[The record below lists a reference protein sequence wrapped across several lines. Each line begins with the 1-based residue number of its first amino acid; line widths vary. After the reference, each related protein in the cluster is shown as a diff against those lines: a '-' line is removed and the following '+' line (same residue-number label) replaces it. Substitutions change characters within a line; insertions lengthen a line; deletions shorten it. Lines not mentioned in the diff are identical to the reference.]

1 MANVG
6 QTEEKLGK
14 IGKKFREN
22 GKIRPE
28 RIHSISAEL
37 EDVRELRYNLLDFS
51 ITGSRKFVIEVRL
64 SIFDSRKYIDMPG
77 TKYFDVTSK
86 PSDIRMVSGLYD
98 HVGTWRLLL
107 CRGNMVMLVPSSAE
121 APRPPYGNEV
131 IFTLAL
137 PPSIAIE
144 AGIGQDLLFL
154 DTLHARQYTTLDARQ
169 YSRVTKYFELIR
181 LSMETSDSAMN
192 DNEIRYVTMAL
203 LKLCRQ
209 WFAGDG
215 IIPDNSRQT
224 EIANEFLHLVSKY
237 CQTERSMSF
246 YADKLAI
253 ANKYLSYI
261 IKTRTGRT
269 GADWIKEFT
278 MTKAKELLLGTSL
291 SVNEVSDRLN
301 FIASSDFC
309 KWFRRETGMSPK
321 VFRNQ
326 LTGGR
331 S

>member
-1 MANVG
+1 M
-6 QTEEKLGK
+6 
-14 IGKKFREN
+14 
-22 GKIRPE
+22 
-28 RIHSISAEL
+28 
-37 EDVRELRYNLLDFS
+37 EDFRELRYNLPDFPVA
-51 ITGSRKFVIEVRL
+51 GSRKFVIEVRL
-64 SIFDSRKYIDMPG
+64 SIFDSGKNIDMPG
-77 TKYFDVTSK
+77 TKHFDITSR
-86 PSDIRMVSGLYD
+86 PSDIRMVSGFYD
-98 HVGTWRLLL
+98 HTGTWRLML
-107 CRGNMVMLVPSSAE
+107 CRGNMIMLVPSTARALRQPS
-121 APRPPYGNEV
+121 GNEV

-181 LSMETSDSAMN
+181 LAMETFGSAMN
-192 DNEIRYVTMAL
+192 DDEIRHVTMAL

-209 WFAGDG
+209 WFAGNG
-215 IIPDNSRQT
+215 ILPDNSRQT
-224 EIANEFLHLVSKY
+224 EIANEFLHLVSRY

-261 IKTRTGRT
+261 IRTRTGRT